1 MFYLTF
7 LSVSYTFNW
16 AGIYEYKQKFID
28 GFMMTIVISFFAL
41 ILSFLIGL
49 FFAYGQSSK
58 VIFLRFFSRF
68 YIEGI
73 RGTPLLVQILIF
85 YYVFA
90 NSLGLENR
98 YVVGVVI
105 LALFSGA
112 YWAVITMGVTLE
124 IAKLV
129 TVSWL
134 YRNWNLD
141 LLPQSIRAY
150 LLSAVLMLMFITS
163 IGIFGFLSKAH
174 LDTAAPNTGNRL
186 LVKNIERQIDSEKKA
201 ITGAQKIVDQLD
213 KALDKVIDKDADK
226 GLIERQK
233 QITERNRANNII
245 TNSSKK
251 ITDLSNQKLKYDKD
265 QLAIDKEVGPFKYVA
280 EILFGDADD
289 GNLDRAVRFIIIC
302 LILVFD
308 PLAVLMLVAVNVSI
322 KEYQRNKGIINKEQE
337 LEKKIERLQK
347 KNDTYKE
354 KQGVLLKS
362 IFGENADQ
370 KSLSELNP
378 DEIKVKL
385 DQIMEIKDEKNT

>member
-1 MFYLTF
+1 MILTILLF
-7 LSVSYTFNW
+7 LSGIAVSVV
-16 AGIYEYKQKFID
+16 G
-28 GFMMTIVISFFAL
+28 
-41 ILSFLIGL
+41 
-49 FFAYGQSSK
+49 AYYS
-58 VIFLRFFSRF
+58 I
-68 YIEGI
+68 
-73 RGTPLLVQILIF
+73 
-85 YYVFA
+85 
-90 NSLGLENR
+90 LGLA
-98 YVVGVVI
+98 
-105 LALFSGA
+105 ALFAGA

-124 IAKLV
+124 VAKLV

-201 ITGAQKIVDQLD
+201 ITGAQKIIDQLD
-213 KALDKVIDKDADK
+213 TALDKVIDKDADK

-233 QITERNRANNII
+233 QTTERNRVNNII
-245 TNSSKK
+245 ANSSKK

-322 KEYQRNKGIINKEQE
+322 KEYQRNKKLLNLNKEE
-337 LEKKIERLQK
+337 TLEQQVERLKKRNESLKDKERDYKTFVQK
-347 KNDTYKE
+347 LGAKE
-354 KQGVLLKS
+354 LSDL
-362 IFGENADQ
+362 NA
-370 KSLSELNP
+370 

-385 DQIMEIKDEKNT
+385 DQIYDWNEKKGKDDKNT

>member
-1 MFYLTF
+1 MILTILLF
-7 LSVSYTFNW
+7 LSGIAVSVV
-16 AGIYEYKQKFID
+16 G
-28 GFMMTIVISFFAL
+28 
-41 ILSFLIGL
+41 
-49 FFAYGQSSK
+49 AYYS
-58 VIFLRFFSRF
+58 I
-68 YIEGI
+68 
-73 RGTPLLVQILIF
+73 
-85 YYVFA
+85 
-90 NSLGLENR
+90 LGLA
-98 YVVGVVI
+98 
-105 LALFSGA
+105 ALFAGA

-201 ITGAQKIVDQLD
+201 ITGAQKIIDQLD
-213 KALDKVIDKDADK
+213 TALDKVIDKDADK

-233 QITERNRANNII
+233 QTTERNRVNNII
-245 TNSSKK
+245 ANSSKK

-322 KEYQRNKGIINKEQE
+322 KEYQRSKGIVNKEETLQQQ
-337 LEKKIERLQK
+337 IERLKKRNESLRDKERDYKAFVQK
-347 KNDTYKE
+347 LGAKE
-354 KQGVLLKS
+354 LSDL
-362 IFGENADQ
+362 NA
-370 KSLSELNP
+370 

-385 DQIMEIKDEKNT
+385 DQIYDWNEKKGKDDKNT

>member
-1 MFYLTF
+1 MILTILLF
-7 LSVSYTFNW
+7 LSGIAVSVV
-16 AGIYEYKQKFID
+16 G
-28 GFMMTIVISFFAL
+28 
-41 ILSFLIGL
+41 
-49 FFAYGQSSK
+49 AYYS
-58 VIFLRFFSRF
+58 I
-68 YIEGI
+68 
-73 RGTPLLVQILIF
+73 
-85 YYVFA
+85 
-90 NSLGLENR
+90 LGLA
-98 YVVGVVI
+98 
-105 LALFSGA
+105 ALFAGA

-201 ITGAQKIVDQLD
+201 IEGAQKIVDQLD

-322 KEYQRNKGIINKEQE
+322 KEYQRNKGAKNKEE
-337 LEKKIERLQK
+337 DLEKKVERLQK
-347 KNDTYKE
+347 KNELYKE

-370 KSLSELNP
+370 KSLEQLDPN
-378 DEIKVKL
+378 EIKIKL
-385 DQIMEIKDEKNT
+385 DQIMEIKDEKNS

>member
-1 MFYLTF
+1 MILTILLF
-7 LSVSYTFNW
+7 LSGIAVSVV
-16 AGIYEYKQKFID
+16 G
-28 GFMMTIVISFFAL
+28 
-41 ILSFLIGL
+41 
-49 FFAYGQSSK
+49 AYYS
-58 VIFLRFFSRF
+58 I
-68 YIEGI
+68 
-73 RGTPLLVQILIF
+73 
-85 YYVFA
+85 
-90 NSLGLENR
+90 LGLA
-98 YVVGVVI
+98 
-105 LALFSGA
+105 ALFAGA

-124 IAKLV
+124 VAKLV

-201 ITGAQKIVDQLD
+201 ITGAQKIIDQLD
-213 KALDKVIDKDADK
+213 TALDKVIDKDADK

-233 QITERNRANNII
+233 QTTERNRVNNII
-245 TNSSKK
+245 ANSSKK

>member
-1 MFYLTF
+1 
-7 LSVSYTFNW
+7 
-16 AGIYEYKQKFID
+16 
-28 GFMMTIVISFFAL
+28 
-41 ILSFLIGL
+41 
-49 FFAYGQSSK
+49 
-58 VIFLRFFSRF
+58 
-68 YIEGI
+68 
-73 RGTPLLVQILIF
+73 
-85 YYVFA
+85 
-90 NSLGLENR
+90 
-98 YVVGVVI
+98 
-105 LALFSGA
+105 
-112 YWAVITMGVTLE
+112 MGVTLE

-201 ITGAQKIVDQLD
+201 ITGAQKIIDQLD
-213 KALDKVIDKDADK
+213 TALDKVIDKDADK

-233 QITERNRANNII
+233 QTTERNRVNNII
-245 TNSSKK
+245 ANSSKK

-322 KEYQRNKGIINKEQE
+322 KEYQRSKGIKNKEE
-337 LEKKIERLQK
+337 DLEKKIERLQK

>member
-1 MFYLTF
+1 MILTILLF
-7 LSVSYTFNW
+7 LSGIAVSVV
-16 AGIYEYKQKFID
+16 G
-28 GFMMTIVISFFAL
+28 
-41 ILSFLIGL
+41 
-49 FFAYGQSSK
+49 AYYS
-58 VIFLRFFSRF
+58 I
-68 YIEGI
+68 
-73 RGTPLLVQILIF
+73 
-85 YYVFA
+85 
-90 NSLGLENR
+90 LGLA
-98 YVVGVVI
+98 
-105 LALFSGA
+105 ALFAGA

-201 ITGAQKIVDQLD
+201 IEGAQKIVDQLD

-245 TNSSKK
+245 ANSSKK

>member
-1 MFYLTF
+1 MILTILLF
-7 LSVSYTFNW
+7 ISGIAVSVV
-16 AGIYEYKQKFID
+16 G
-28 GFMMTIVISFFAL
+28 
-41 ILSFLIGL
+41 
-49 FFAYGQSSK
+49 AYYS
-58 VIFLRFFSRF
+58 I
-68 YIEGI
+68 
-73 RGTPLLVQILIF
+73 
-85 YYVFA
+85 
-90 NSLGLENR
+90 LGLA
-98 YVVGVVI
+98 
-105 LALFSGA
+105 ALFAGA

-201 ITGAQKIVDQLD
+201 ITGAQKIIDQLD
-213 KALDKVIDKDADK
+213 TALDKVIDKDADK

-233 QITERNRANNII
+233 QTTERNRVNNII
-245 TNSSKK
+245 ANSSKK

-322 KEYQRNKGIINKEQE
+322 REYQRNKGIKNKEE
-337 LEKKIERLQK
+337 DLEKKIERLQK
-347 KNDTYKE
+347 KNEVYKE

-362 IFGENADQ
+362 IFGDNADQ
-370 KSLSELNP
+370 KSLAELDP

-385 DQIMEIKDEKNT
+385 DQILEIKDEKNT

>member
-1 MFYLTF
+1 MILTILLF
-7 LSVSYTFNW
+7 LSGIAVS
-16 AGIYEYKQKFID
+16 
-28 GFMMTIVISFFAL
+28 IV
-41 ILSFLIGL
+41 G
-49 FFAYGQSSK
+49 AYYS
-58 VIFLRFFSRF
+58 I
-68 YIEGI
+68 
-73 RGTPLLVQILIF
+73 
-85 YYVFA
+85 
-90 NSLGLENR
+90 LGLA
-98 YVVGVVI
+98 
-105 LALFSGA
+105 ALFAGA

-124 IAKLV
+124 VAKLV

-150 LLSAVLMLMFITS
+150 LLSSVLMLMFITS

-213 KALDKVIDKDADK
+213 TALDKVIDKDADK

-233 QITERNRANNII
+233 QQNERNRANNII
-245 TNSSKK
+245 ANSSKR

-265 QLAIDKEVGPFKYVA
+265 QLAIDKEIGPFKYVA

-322 KEYQRNKGIINKEQE
+322 KEYQRNKQTKTENKEE
-337 LEKKIERLQK
+337 TLEQQVERLKKRNESLRDKERDYKAFVQK
-347 KNDTYKE
+347 LGAKE
-354 KQGVLLKS
+354 LSDL
-362 IFGENADQ
+362 NA
-370 KSLSELNP
+370 

-385 DQIMEIKDEKNT
+385 DQIYDWNEKKGKDEKNN

>member
-1 MFYLTF
+1 
-7 LSVSYTFNW
+7 
-16 AGIYEYKQKFID
+16 
-28 GFMMTIVISFFAL
+28 
-41 ILSFLIGL
+41 
-49 FFAYGQSSK
+49 
-58 VIFLRFFSRF
+58 
-68 YIEGI
+68 
-73 RGTPLLVQILIF
+73 
-85 YYVFA
+85 
-90 NSLGLENR
+90 
-98 YVVGVVI
+98 
-105 LALFSGA
+105 
-112 YWAVITMGVTLE
+112 MGVTLE
-124 IAKLV
+124 VAKLV

-201 ITGAQKIVDQLD
+201 ITGAQKIIDQLD
-213 KALDKVIDKDADK
+213 TALDKVIDKDADK

-233 QITERNRANNII
+233 QTTERNRVNNII
-245 TNSSKK
+245 ANSSKK

>member
-1 MFYLTF
+1 MILTILLF
-7 LSVSYTFNW
+7 ISGIAVSVV
-16 AGIYEYKQKFID
+16 G
-28 GFMMTIVISFFAL
+28 
-41 ILSFLIGL
+41 
-49 FFAYGQSSK
+49 AYYS
-58 VIFLRFFSRF
+58 I
-68 YIEGI
+68 
-73 RGTPLLVQILIF
+73 
-85 YYVFA
+85 
-90 NSLGLENR
+90 LGLA
-98 YVVGVVI
+98 
-105 LALFSGA
+105 ALFAGA
-112 YWAVITMGVTLE
+112 YWPVITMGVTLE

-201 ITGAQKIVDQLD
+201 ITGAQKIIDQLD
-213 KALDKVIDKDADK
+213 TALDKVIDKDADK

-233 QITERNRANNII
+233 QTTERNRVNNII
-245 TNSSKK
+245 ANSSKK

-322 KEYQRNKGIINKEQE
+322 KEYQRSKGIVNKEE
-337 LEKKIERLQK
+337 TLEQQIERLKKRNESLRDKERDYKAFVQK
-347 KNDTYKE
+347 LGAKE
-354 KQGVLLKS
+354 LSDL
-362 IFGENADQ
+362 NA
-370 KSLSELNP
+370 

-385 DQIMEIKDEKNT
+385 DQIYDWNEKKGKDDKNT

>member
-1 MFYLTF
+1 MILTILLF
-7 LSVSYTFNW
+7 ISGIAVSVV
-16 AGIYEYKQKFID
+16 G
-28 GFMMTIVISFFAL
+28 
-41 ILSFLIGL
+41 
-49 FFAYGQSSK
+49 AYYS
-58 VIFLRFFSRF
+58 I
-68 YIEGI
+68 
-73 RGTPLLVQILIF
+73 
-85 YYVFA
+85 
-90 NSLGLENR
+90 LGLA
-98 YVVGVVI
+98 
-105 LALFSGA
+105 ALFAGA

-201 ITGAQKIVDQLD
+201 ITGAQKIIDQLD
-213 KALDKVIDKDADK
+213 TALDKVIDKDADK

-233 QITERNRANNII
+233 QTTERNRVNNII
-245 TNSSKK
+245 ANSSKK

-322 KEYQRNKGIINKEQE
+322 KEYQRSKGIKNKEE
-337 LEKKIERLQK
+337 DLEKKIERLQK

-385 DQIMEIKDEKNT
+385 DQIMEIKDEKNS

>member
-1 MFYLTF
+1 MILTILLF
-7 LSVSYTFNW
+7 ISGIAVSVV
-16 AGIYEYKQKFID
+16 G
-28 GFMMTIVISFFAL
+28 
-41 ILSFLIGL
+41 
-49 FFAYGQSSK
+49 AYYS
-58 VIFLRFFSRF
+58 I
-68 YIEGI
+68 
-73 RGTPLLVQILIF
+73 
-85 YYVFA
+85 
-90 NSLGLENR
+90 LGLA
-98 YVVGVVI
+98 
-105 LALFSGA
+105 ALFAGA

-150 LLSAVLMLMFITS
+150 LLSSVLMLMFITS

-201 ITGAQKIVDQLD
+201 ITGAQKIIDQLD
-213 KALDKVIDKDADK
+213 TALDKVIDKDADK

-233 QITERNRANNII
+233 QTTERNRVNNII
-245 TNSSKK
+245 ANSSKK

-322 KEYQRNKGIINKEQE
+322 KEYQRNKGIKNKEE
-337 LEKKIERLQK
+337 DLEKKIERLQK
-347 KNDTYKE
+347 KNEVYKE

-362 IFGENADQ
+362 IFGDNADQ
-370 KSLSELNP
+370 KSLAELDP

-385 DQIMEIKDEKNT
+385 DQILEIKDEKNS

>member
-1 MFYLTF
+1 MILTILLF
-7 LSVSYTFNW
+7 LSGIAVSVV
-16 AGIYEYKQKFID
+16 G
-28 GFMMTIVISFFAL
+28 
-41 ILSFLIGL
+41 
-49 FFAYGQSSK
+49 AYYS
-58 VIFLRFFSRF
+58 I
-68 YIEGI
+68 
-73 RGTPLLVQILIF
+73 
-85 YYVFA
+85 
-90 NSLGLENR
+90 LGL
-98 YVVGVVI
+98 
-105 LALFSGA
+105 ASLFAGA

-186 LVKNIERQIDSEKKA
+186 LVKNIEKQIESEKKA
-201 ITGAQKIVDQLD
+201 IEGAQKIVDQLD

-233 QITERNRANNII
+233 QQNERNRANNII
-245 TNSSKK
+245 ANSSKK

-265 QLAIDKEVGPFKYVA
+265 QLAIDKEIGPFKYVA

-322 KEYQRNKGIINKEQE
+322 KEYQRSKGVKNKEE
-337 LEKKIERLQK
+337 DLEKKIERLQK
-347 KNDTYKE
+347 KNDLYKE

-370 KSLSELNP
+370 KSLEQLDPN
-378 DEIKVKL
+378 EIKIKL

>member
-1 MFYLTF
+1 MILTILLF
-7 LSVSYTFNW
+7 LSGIAVS
-16 AGIYEYKQKFID
+16 
-28 GFMMTIVISFFAL
+28 IV
-41 ILSFLIGL
+41 G
-49 FFAYGQSSK
+49 AYYS
-58 VIFLRFFSRF
+58 I
-68 YIEGI
+68 
-73 RGTPLLVQILIF
+73 
-85 YYVFA
+85 
-90 NSLGLENR
+90 LGLA
-98 YVVGVVI
+98 
-105 LALFSGA
+105 ALFAGA
-112 YWAVITMGVTLE
+112 YWAVITMGITLE

-186 LVKNIERQIDSEKKA
+186 LVKNIEKQIESEKKA
-201 ITGAQKIVDQLD
+201 IEGAQKIVDQLD

-233 QITERNRANNII
+233 QQKERNRANNII
-245 TNSSKK
+245 ANSSKK

-265 QLAIDKEVGPFKYVA
+265 QLAIDKEIGPFKYVA
-280 EILFGDADD
+280 EILFGDADE

-322 KEYQRNKGIINKEQE
+322 KEYQRNKKSINKEE
-337 LEKKIERLQK
+337 TLEQQVERLKKRNESLKDKERDYKAFVQK
-347 KNDTYKE
+347 LGAKE
-354 KQGVLLKS
+354 
-362 IFGENADQ
+362 
-370 KSLSELNP
+370 LSDLDA

-385 DQIMEIKDEKNT
+385 DQIYDWNEKKGKDDKNN

>member
-1 MFYLTF
+1 MILTILLF
-7 LSVSYTFNW
+7 ISGIAVSVV
-16 AGIYEYKQKFID
+16 G
-28 GFMMTIVISFFAL
+28 
-41 ILSFLIGL
+41 
-49 FFAYGQSSK
+49 AYYS
-58 VIFLRFFSRF
+58 I
-68 YIEGI
+68 
-73 RGTPLLVQILIF
+73 
-85 YYVFA
+85 
-90 NSLGLENR
+90 LGLA
-98 YVVGVVI
+98 
-105 LALFSGA
+105 ALFAGA

-201 ITGAQKIVDQLD
+201 IEGAQKIVDQLD

-245 TNSSKK
+245 ANSSKK

-308 PLAVLMLVAVNVSI
+308 PLAVLMLVAFNVSI
-322 KEYQRNKGIINKEQE
+322 KEYHRSKGIVNKEE
-337 LEKKIERLQK
+337 TLEQQIERLKKRNESLRDKERDYKAFVQK
-347 KNDTYKE
+347 LGAKE
-354 KQGVLLKS
+354 
-362 IFGENADQ
+362 
-370 KSLSELNP
+370 LSDLDA

-385 DQIMEIKDEKNT
+385 DQIYDWNEKKGKDDKNT

>member
-1 MFYLTF
+1 MILTILLF
-7 LSVSYTFNW
+7 ISGIAVSVV
-16 AGIYEYKQKFID
+16 G
-28 GFMMTIVISFFAL
+28 
-41 ILSFLIGL
+41 
-49 FFAYGQSSK
+49 AYYS
-58 VIFLRFFSRF
+58 I
-68 YIEGI
+68 
-73 RGTPLLVQILIF
+73 
-85 YYVFA
+85 
-90 NSLGLENR
+90 LGLA
-98 YVVGVVI
+98 
-105 LALFSGA
+105 ALFAGA

-201 ITGAQKIVDQLD
+201 IEGAQKIVDQLD

-245 TNSSKK
+245 ANSSKK

-322 KEYQRNKGIINKEQE
+322 KEYQRSKGIVNKEE
-337 LEKKIERLQK
+337 TLEQQIERLKKRNESLRDKERDYKAFVQK
-347 KNDTYKE
+347 LGAKE
-354 KQGVLLKS
+354 LSDL
-362 IFGENADQ
+362 NA
-370 KSLSELNP
+370 

-385 DQIMEIKDEKNT
+385 DQIYDWNEKKGKDDKNT

>member
-1 MFYLTF
+1 MILTILLF
-7 LSVSYTFNW
+7 ISGIAVSVV
-16 AGIYEYKQKFID
+16 G
-28 GFMMTIVISFFAL
+28 
-41 ILSFLIGL
+41 
-49 FFAYGQSSK
+49 AYYS
-58 VIFLRFFSRF
+58 I
-68 YIEGI
+68 
-73 RGTPLLVQILIF
+73 
-85 YYVFA
+85 
-90 NSLGLENR
+90 LGLA
-98 YVVGVVI
+98 
-105 LALFSGA
+105 ALFAGA

-124 IAKLV
+124 VAKLV

-141 LLPQSIRAY
+141 LLPQYIRAY

-201 ITGAQKIVDQLD
+201 ITGAQKIIDQLD
-213 KALDKVIDKDADK
+213 TALDKVIDKDADK

-233 QITERNRANNII
+233 QTTERNRVNNII
-245 TNSSKK
+245 ANSSKK

>member
-1 MFYLTF
+1 L
-7 LSVSYTFNW
+7 
-16 AGIYEYKQKFID
+16 
-28 GFMMTIVISFFAL
+28 FA
-41 ILSFLIGL
+41 
-49 FFAYGQSSK
+49 
-58 VIFLRFFSRF
+58 
-68 YIEGI
+68 
-73 RGTPLLVQILIF
+73 
-85 YYVFA
+85 
-90 NSLGLENR
+90 
-98 YVVGVVI
+98 
-105 LALFSGA
+105 GA

-201 ITGAQKIVDQLD
+201 ITGAQKIIDQLD
-213 KALDKVIDKDADK
+213 TALDKVIDKDADK

-233 QITERNRANNII
+233 QTTERNRVNNII
-245 TNSSKK
+245 ANSSKK

-322 KEYQRNKGIINKEQE
+322 KEYQRSKGIKNKEE
-337 LEKKIERLQK
+337 DLEKKIERLQK

>member
-1 MFYLTF
+1 MILTILLF
-7 LSVSYTFNW
+7 ISGIAVSVV
-16 AGIYEYKQKFID
+16 G
-28 GFMMTIVISFFAL
+28 
-41 ILSFLIGL
+41 
-49 FFAYGQSSK
+49 AYYS
-58 VIFLRFFSRF
+58 I
-68 YIEGI
+68 
-73 RGTPLLVQILIF
+73 
-85 YYVFA
+85 
-90 NSLGLENR
+90 LGLA
-98 YVVGVVI
+98 
-105 LALFSGA
+105 ALFAGA

-201 ITGAQKIVDQLD
+201 IEGAQKIVDQLD

-245 TNSSKK
+245 ANSSKK

-322 KEYQRNKGIINKEQE
+322 KEYQRSKGIKNKEE
-337 LEKKIERLQK
+337 DLEKKIERLQK

-385 DQIMEIKDEKNT
+385 DQIMEIKDEKNS

>member
-1 MFYLTF
+1 MILTILLF
-7 LSVSYTFNW
+7 LSGIAVSVV
-16 AGIYEYKQKFID
+16 G
-28 GFMMTIVISFFAL
+28 
-41 ILSFLIGL
+41 
-49 FFAYGQSSK
+49 AYYS
-58 VIFLRFFSRF
+58 I
-68 YIEGI
+68 
-73 RGTPLLVQILIF
+73 
-85 YYVFA
+85 
-90 NSLGLENR
+90 LGL
-98 YVVGVVI
+98 
-105 LALFSGA
+105 ASLFAGA

-201 ITGAQKIVDQLD
+201 IEGAQKIVDQLD

-245 TNSSKK
+245 ANSSKK

-322 KEYQRNKGIINKEQE
+322 KEYQRSKGIKNKEE
-337 LEKKIERLQK
+337 DLEKKIERLQK

-385 DQIMEIKDEKNT
+385 DQIMEIKDEKNS

>member
-1 MFYLTF
+1 MILTILLF
-7 LSVSYTFNW
+7 ISGIAVSVV
-16 AGIYEYKQKFID
+16 G
-28 GFMMTIVISFFAL
+28 
-41 ILSFLIGL
+41 
-49 FFAYGQSSK
+49 AYYS
-58 VIFLRFFSRF
+58 I
-68 YIEGI
+68 
-73 RGTPLLVQILIF
+73 
-85 YYVFA
+85 
-90 NSLGLENR
+90 LGLA
-98 YVVGVVI
+98 
-105 LALFSGA
+105 ALFAGA

-124 IAKLV
+124 VAKLV

-150 LLSAVLMLMFITS
+150 LLSSVLMLMFITS

-201 ITGAQKIVDQLD
+201 ITGAQKIIDQLD
-213 KALDKVIDKDADK
+213 TALDKVIDKDADK

-233 QITERNRANNII
+233 QTTERNRVNNII
-245 TNSSKK
+245 ANSSKK

-322 KEYQRNKGIINKEQE
+322 KEYQRNKGIKNKEE
-337 LEKKIERLQK
+337 DLEKKIERLQK
-347 KNDTYKE
+347 KNEVYKE

-362 IFGENADQ
+362 IFGDNADQ
-370 KSLSELNP
+370 KSLAELDP

-385 DQIMEIKDEKNT
+385 DQILEIKDEKNT